1 MMFVQRRSDWT
12 YRNDFSNFTNWYSYP
27 NYPYTANPSPT
38 PGAVYS
44 SGLLV
49 PAMQK
54 DMIRSIHVLCD
65 GNEIQETKNTD
76 FFTEYSTYRYANG
89 VGQDGLALYSFQLGN
104 SATQPSGSLN
114 ASRIRNFQIDLDV
127 WPLPVNTT
135 YTYNVDIYVENINFL
150 EIVSGMGGLKYAL

>member
-1 MMFVQRRSDWT
+1 MFIQRRSDWQ
-12 YRNDFSNFTNWYSYP
+12 YRNDFSNFTNWHNYP
-27 NYPYTANPSPT
+27 NYPYTPNPSPT
-38 PGAVYS
+38 AGAVYS

-65 GNEIQETKNTD
+65 GNEIQETKQVD

-89 VGQDGLALYSFQLGN
+89 IGQDGLALYSFQLSS

-127 WPLPVNTT
+127 WPLPVNST
-135 YTYNVDIYVENINFL
+135 YTYNADIYVENINFL
-150 EIVSGMGGLKYAL
+150 EVVSGMGGLKYAL